1 MIGRGA
7 VTPPSSLLLP
17 PQFSVPFR
25 RRTFVHVARAAVRA
39 EQFARLGHVEEH
51 ARMHVPHR
59 GRGRGAVQRQVLLRD
74 LDGALLLLC
83 RGGHQRFPFLA
94 GLAVAGLGL
103 PVTALVLP
111 AAALA
116 DLDLPTADLDLPT
129 ADLDLPTAVLDLPTA
144 TGASQSLWRSSLPL
158 TTSKN
163 AFCSLR
169 VTGPRRPAPILRPS
183 TSRIGVT
190 SAAVPVKKASSA
202 MYRSSRVM
210 RFGVT
215 V

>member
-25 RRTFVHVARAAVRA
+25 RRPFVHVARAAVRA

-83 RGGHQRFPFLA
+83 SGGHQRFPFLA
-94 GLAVAGLGL
+94 GLPEAGLGL
-103 PVTALVLP
+103 PVAALILP

-116 DLDLPTADLDLPT
+116 
-129 ADLDLPTAVLDLPTA
+129 VLDSPAA
-144 TGASQSLWRSSLPL
+144 TGESQSLWRSSRPL
-158 TTSKN
+158 TTSN
-163 AFCSLR
+163 TSFCGFRLI
-169 VTGPRRPAPILRPS
+169 GPRRPAPCLLPS
-183 TSRIGVT
+183 SSRIGLT

>member
-83 RGGHQRFPFLA
+83 SGGHQRFPFPA
-94 GLAVAGLGL
+94 GLPEAGLGL
-103 PVTALVLP
+103 PVTALILP

-116 DLDLPTADLDLPT
+116 VLDLPAADLDLP
-129 ADLDLPTAVLDLPTA
+129 AA

-169 VTGPRRPAPILRPS
+169 VIGPRRPAPILRPS

>member
-7 VTPPSSLLLP
+7 VTPPSSLLPP

-59 GRGRGAVQRQVLLRD
+59 GRGGGAVQRQVLLRD

-83 RGGHQRFPFLA
+83 SGGHQRFPSLA
-94 GLAVAGLGL
+94 GLPEAGLGL
-103 PVTALVLP
+103 PVAALILP

-116 DLDLPTADLDLPT
+116 VLDLPAAD
-129 ADLDLPTAVLDLPTA
+129 LDLPTA

-169 VTGPRRPAPILRPS
+169 VIGPRRPAPILRPS
-183 TSRIGVT
+183 TSRMGVT

-202 MYRSSRVM
+202 MYRSSRVI
-210 RFGVT
+210 RLGVT

>member
-83 RGGHQRFPFLA
+83 SGGHQRFPFLA
-94 GLAVAGLGL
+94 GLPEAGLGL
-103 PVTALVLP
+103 PVAALILP

-116 DLDLPTADLDLPT
+116 VLDLPAADLDLP
-129 ADLDLPTAVLDLPTA
+129 AA

-169 VTGPRRPAPILRPS
+169 VIGPRRPAPILRPS

>member
-83 RGGHQRFPFLA
+83 SGGHQRFPFLA
-94 GLAVAGLGL
+94 GLPEAGLGL
-103 PVTALVLP
+103 PVAALILP

-116 DLDLPTADLDLPT
+116 
-129 ADLDLPTAVLDLPTA
+129 VLDLPAA

-163 AFCSLR
+163 AFCRLR
-169 VTGPRRPAPILRPS
+169 VVGPRRPAPILRPS